1 MISLITFAE
10 FEKHIS
16 CMKKIIDYQDELDRA
31 AIHLSGSGHYKQTSI
46 HFPNMVLNTIRLLEL
61 ICGDA
66 NELISY
72 FVFELNFG
80 RWGDNKQVRINGKD
94 YKIQS
99 VEELW
104 NTINVLQEV
113 GVV

>member
-1 MISLITFAE
+1 MISLITFEE
-10 FEKHIS
+10 FKRHIS
-16 CMKKIIDYQDELDRA
+16 CIKRIIDYQDELDKA
-31 AIHLSGSGHYKQTSI
+31 AIHFSESGRYKQVDV

-66 NELISY
+66 NELISH
-72 FVFELNFG
+72 FIFELDFG
-80 RWGDNKQVRINGKD
+80 RWGDNKQVRINGKN
-94 YKIQS
+94 YNIQS

-104 NTINVLQEV
+104 NTINVLQEA